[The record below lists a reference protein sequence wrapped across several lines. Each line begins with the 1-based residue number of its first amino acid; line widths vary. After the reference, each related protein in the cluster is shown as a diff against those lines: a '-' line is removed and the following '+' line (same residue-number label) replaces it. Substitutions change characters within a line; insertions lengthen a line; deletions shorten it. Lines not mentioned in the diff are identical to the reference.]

1 MQNPPRCLGS
11 RTLRDIKSIERGL
24 VVGLGTKKRQPM
36 AKVDTAW
43 LRMESAS
50 NLMMITGVIVLAK
63 SVSFKAFEKAIGDR
77 FLLFERFRQ
86 KAVGN
91 ARGYWWEEDAQFE
104 LSAHIRHTAL
114 PGRADK
120 AQLQKLVSELA
131 STPLDQ
137 SKPLWQFHLVDNY
150 IDGPV
155 VIGRIHHC
163 YADGMAL
170 VQVMLSLTEA
180 TAAES
185 VADIQKSHWVEARAK
200 ESSLFERLLYPA
212 KQGLKAAGQLGE
224 RVLKEGQEFVHDPE
238 AFLGHANLVRELLA
252 ELGTLVSIEDD
263 PPSRLKGVLGVRKN
277 VAWAESVPLE
287 EVKAIGYALGCTVN
301 DVLIGVMTG
310 ALHRYLSK
318 VGDDPAKLS
327 MRATVPVNLR
337 PLEHAK
343 ELGNHFGLVFLDL
356 PIAEHN
362 PLARVY
368 KVSEA
373 MNHLKSSKQAAVSLG
388 LLSAL
393 GMAPAPMQP
402 PALEMFSKKAT
413 TVLTN
418 VPGPQSFRYLAGSPI
433 KEMMF
438 WVPQNGTIGMGISLM
453 SYAGQVFSGL
463 IADQNLIPDP
473 SEVMVL
479 FEKEFNDL
487 LYLALLIGPMIHEMD
502 GDQVDRLH
510 EWIDGEV

>member
-1 MQNPPRCLGS
+1 MLQA
-11 RTLRDIKSIERGL
+11 IKFIRASTQVTRGRQ
-24 VVGLGTKKRQPM
+24 KRQPM

-50 NLMMITGVIVLAK
+50 NLMMITGVIGLAEP
-63 SVSFKAFEKAIGDR
+63 VRFDAFEKAIADR

-91 ARGYWWEEDAQFE
+91 ARGYWWEEDVQFE

-114 PGRADK
+114 PGKADK
-120 AQLQKLVSELA
+120 VELEKLVSELA

-137 SKPLWQFHLVDNY
+137 TKPLWQFHLVDNFV
-150 IDGPV
+150 DGPV

-170 VQVMLSLTEA
+170 VQVMLSLTDE
-180 TAAES
+180 TALES
-185 VADIQKSHWVEARAK
+185 LADIKQSDWGKARAS
-200 ESSLFERLLYPA
+200 ESSLFERLLNPA
-212 KQGLKAAGQLGE
+212 KQGLRAAGQLSE
-224 RVLKEGQEFVHDPE
+224 RVIKEGQDLLHDPD
-238 AFLGHANLVRELLA
+238 AFFGQANLVSELLG

-263 PPSRLKGVLGVRKN
+263 PPSRLKGPLGVRKN
-277 VAWAESVPLE
+277 VAWAQPVLLE

-301 DVLIGVMTG
+301 DVLIAVMTG
-310 ALHRYLSK
+310 ALHRYLIK
-318 VGDDPAKLS
+318 AGDDPSKLS

-356 PIAEHN
+356 PISEHN

-368 KVSEA
+368 QVSEA
-373 MNHLKSSKQAAVSLG
+373 MNQLKGSKQAAVSLG

-393 GMAPAPMQP
+393 GMAPAAMQP

-418 VPGPQSFRYLAGSPI
+418 VPGPQSYRYLAGSPI

-463 IADQNLIPDP
+463 IADQNLIPEP

-479 FEKEFNDL
+479 FEREFNDL
-487 LYLALLIGPMIHEMD
+487 LYLALLVGPVIHEMD
-502 GDQVDRLH
+502 GAEVERLH
-510 EWIDGEV
+510 DWIDGQI

>member
-1 MQNPPRCLGS
+1 MPNHRLCLVS
-11 RTLRDIKSIERGL
+11 RIRQAIRFIEACDS
-24 VVGLGTKKRQPM
+24 VSTVIKKREAM

-50 NLMMITGVIVLAK
+50 NLMMITGVIVLSD
-63 SVSFKAFEKAIGDR
+63 SVCFTAFEKAIADR
-77 FLLFERFRQ
+77 FLSFRRFRQ
-86 KAVGN
+86 KAVAN
-91 ARGYWWEEDAQFE
+91 ARGYWWEDDAQFE

-114 PGRADK
+114 PGKADK
-120 AQLQKLVSELA
+120 AELQKLVSELA

-137 SKPLWQFHLVDNY
+137 TKPLWQFHLVDNCV
-150 IDGPV
+150 DGPV

-185 VADIQKSHWVEARAK
+185 IADIKHSDWGKARAR
-200 ESSLFERLLYPA
+200 ESSLFERLLDPA
-212 KQGLKAAGQLGE
+212 RQGLKAASQLGE
-224 RVLKEGQEFVHDPE
+224 RVLKEGQEWIHDPE
-238 AFLGHANLVRELLA
+238 TFFGQANLAKELLN

-263 PPSRLKGVLGVRKN
+263 PPSRFKGPLGVRKN
-277 VAWAESVPLE
+277 VAWASSVPLE

-301 DVLIGVMTG
+301 DVLIAVMTG
-310 ALHRYLSK
+310 ALHRYLRA
-318 VGDDPAKLS
+318 VGDDPTELS

-356 PIAEHN
+356 PIAENN

-393 GMAPAPMQP
+393 GMAPAAMQP

-418 VPGPQSFRYLAGSPI
+418 VPGPQSFRYLAGAPI

-473 SEVMVL
+473 SEVMVM
-479 FEKEFNDL
+479 FEREFNDL
-487 LYLALLIGPMIHEMD
+487 LYLALLVGPMIHEMND
-502 GDQVDRLH
+502 DQVERLH
-510 EWIDGEV
+510 EWIDGQV

>member
-1 MQNPPRCLGS
+1 MSQRV
-11 RTLRDIKSIERGL
+11 T
-24 VVGLGTKKRQPM
+24 KRQPM

-43 LRMESAS
+43 LRMESPS
-50 NLMMITGVIVLAK
+50 NLMMITGVIVLANR
-63 SVSFKAFEKAIGDR
+63 VAFRDFEKAIAQR
-77 FLLFERFRQ
+77 FLLFERFRH
-86 KAVGN
+86 KAVGG

-114 PGRADK
+114 PGKADK
-120 AQLQKLVSELA
+120 VELEKLVSELA

-137 SKPLWQFHLVDNY
+137 TKPLWQFHLVDNY

-170 VQVMLSLTEA
+170 VQVMLSLTEE
-180 TAAES
+180 TADAS
-185 VADIQKSHWVEARAK
+185 VADVKSPERVRAQTREAGWLDRYL
-200 ESSLFERLLYPA
+200 SPA
-212 KQGLKAAGQLGE
+212 KKGLKAASQLSE
-224 RVLKEGQEFVHDPE
+224 RVLKEGQDWMHGPE
-238 AFLGHANLVRELLA
+238 AFLENAHLA
-252 ELGTLVSIEDD
+252 KEWLTELGTLVAIEDD
-263 PPSRLKGVLGVRKN
+263 PPSRFKAPLGVRKN
-277 VAWAESVPLE
+277 VAWANPVPLE

-301 DVLIGVMTG
+301 DVLIAVITG
-310 ALHRYLSK
+310 ALHRYLIQM
-318 VGDDPAKLS
+318 GDDPTDLS

-337 PLEHAK
+337 SLEDAK
-343 ELGNHFGLVFLDL
+343 ALGNHFGLVFLDL

-368 KVSEA
+368 QVAEA

-388 LLSAL
+388 LLSVF
-393 GMAPAPMQP
+393 GMAPAAMQP

-418 VPGPQSFRYLAGSPI
+418 VPGPQSFRYLAGAPI
-433 KEMMF
+433 QEMMF
-438 WVPQNGTIGMGISLM
+438 WVPQNGTIGMGISIM

-463 IADQNLIPDP
+463 IADQNLIGAP
-473 SEVMVL
+473 SDVMEL
-479 FEKEFNDL
+479 FAREFDDL

-502 GDQVDRLH
+502 GEQVEHLH
-510 EWIDGEV
+510 EWIDGDA